1 MILDT
6 SFIIDL
12 MRNDQESIKKIAGLK
27 KTSTNLM
34 STTLSVFEIWQGIE
48 DLESEEKKDKIVKFL
63 SSIGFL
69 TLDVAS
75 AKKAGTIYAKLRR
88 NGIDIGAVD
97 SLIGAIALLHNQTIL
112 TRNVKH
118 FNRIEDLK
126 VESY

>member
-75 AKKAGTIYAKLRR
+75 AKKAGTIYTKLRR

>member
-75 AKKAGTIYAKLRR
+75 AKKAGTIYTKLRR

-118 FNRIEDLK
+118 FNRIENLK

>member
-75 AKKAGTIYAKLRR
+75 AKKAGTIYLRC
-88 NGIDIGAVD
+88 A
-97 SLIGAIALLHNQTIL
+97 AIRALLSPYI
-112 TRNVKH
+112 
-118 FNRIEDLK
+118 
-126 VESY
+126 S

>member
-118 FNRIEDLK
+118 FNRIENLK